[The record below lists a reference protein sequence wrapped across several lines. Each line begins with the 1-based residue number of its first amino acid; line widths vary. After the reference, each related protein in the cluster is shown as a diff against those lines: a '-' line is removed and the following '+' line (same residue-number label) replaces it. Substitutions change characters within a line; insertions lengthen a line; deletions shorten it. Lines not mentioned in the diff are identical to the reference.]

1 MINIVGMSIIVTIV
15 LFAFITFLIL
25 KKKWKTLS
33 IVLIVSLLL
42 IIWMISSSLSI
53 FQKSINLSSEGLN
66 GVEILSS
73 IDVTDTNPVENNKF
87 YRSLKENKDIYIGID
102 HNKIIELTLPFDSTN
117 TAIST
122 NKGIHVN
129 STFKEV
135 VSSYGE
141 SYKEMNFV
149 DMYGFG
155 IEFKD
160 KENKINIRFYFDN
173 DSKSA
178 PVRNIEI
185 LVF

>member
-1 MINIVGMSIIVTIV
+1 M
-15 LFAFITFLIL
+15 
-25 KKKWKTLS
+25 
-33 IVLIVSLLL
+33 
-42 IIWMISSSLSI
+42 
-53 FQKSINLSSEGLN
+53 
-66 GVEILSS
+66 SS
-73 IDVTDTNPVENNKF
+73 IDVTDTNSVENNKF
-87 YRSLKENKDIYIGID
+87 YHSLKENKDIYIGID